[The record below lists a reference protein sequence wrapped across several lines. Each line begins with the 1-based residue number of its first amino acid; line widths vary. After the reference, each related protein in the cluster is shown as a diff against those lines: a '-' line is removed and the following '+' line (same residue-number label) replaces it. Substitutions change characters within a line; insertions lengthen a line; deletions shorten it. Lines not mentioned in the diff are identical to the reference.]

1 MSTVAK
7 YYFEDYDS
15 YTAAVKRM
23 CSEVGDNGSW
33 DCNRPYIW
41 IYDSCDYVALAG
53 KVCQAHGGEACN

>member
-33 DCNRPYIW
+33 DCERPYIW
-41 IYDSCDYVALAG
+41 TRRSDRHQNSPVYSYT
-53 KVCQAHGGEACN
+53 